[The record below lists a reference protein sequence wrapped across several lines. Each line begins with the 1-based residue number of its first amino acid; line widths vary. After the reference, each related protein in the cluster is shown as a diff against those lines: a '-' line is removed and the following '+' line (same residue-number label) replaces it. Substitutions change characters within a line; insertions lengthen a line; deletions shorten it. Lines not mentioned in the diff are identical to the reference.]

1 MFRKLE
7 SNKYVKKIL
16 PWLFL
21 SPYLIAFTLFI
32 VIPVGLAILLSFT
45 RFDLVSP
52 PEFVGFQNY
61 INIFT
66 SDNLFYSKIIPNTLI
81 FAFFVGFGGYFLSF
95 ILAWMLAQ
103 IPSKPRKVLAIIIY
117 MPSMVAGI
125 TIAVIWKIIFSGDAS
140 GYLNAW
146 LLGNQYISQ
155 PIQFLTDPKY
165 IMFVMII
172 VSLWSSMGIGFL
184 AMLSGIL
191 GINPELYE
199 AAYMDGIKN
208 RYQEITQITIPAMK
222 PQMLFGA
229 IMALVSAFN
238 AGMIGVQLSG
248 VNPTPQ
254 YAGQLLGNHIDDYA
268 LQRYE
273 MGYAAALSVILLI
286 VVYVISKIA
295 FKVFSEK

>member
-103 IPSKPRKVLAIIIY
+103 IPSKPRKILAIIIY